1 MNLTETSKPLI
12 KQGWLR
18 VILFFVVYFFAL
30 IALAVPTGML
40 LAWIKKSGIAQGE
53 EIKIGELLSGE
64 YLWLISL
71 TSLFATL
78 LVVFIFRR
86 LVDRKSMVSLG
97 LRFRNHLYDAAAGFF
112 LGPAILGIGTL
123 VLYFTK
129 HLFWNDIIFDSG
141 DLLLGFGTMLL
152 IAFGEEMAFRGYI
165 LNNLLDSFNK
175 WIALF
180 ITSLLFSLFH
190 LGNSSIGFI
199 PLVNIFL
206 AGFLLGINYI
216 YTRNL
221 WFSVF
226 LHFSWNFF
234 QGSLLGYKVSGIG
247 LGSLIQTQLKGGPMV
262 TGGEFGFEGSI
273 IDTALTLIAILIL
286 FLVYERKY
294 SDVADIRVTLPVRA

>member
-1 MNLTETSKPLI
+1 MNLSEMSRPSI

-18 VILFFVVYFFAL
+18 VILFFVVFFLAL
-30 IALAVPTGML
+30 IALAVPAGLL
-40 LAWIKKSGIAQGE
+40 LAWIRKSEIAQGE
-53 EIKIGELLSGE
+53 EIKTGELLSGE

-71 TSLFATL
+71 ISLIATL

-97 LRFRNHLYDAAAGFF
+97 LRFKNHSNDAFVGFF

-141 DLLLGFGTMLL
+141 DLLLGFGTMIL
-152 IAFGEEMAFRGYI
+152 IAFGEELAFRGYI

-180 ITSLLFSLFH
+180 ITSMLFSLFH

-206 AGFLLGINYI
+206 AGFLLGMNYI

-247 LGSLIQTQLKGGPMV
+247 LGSLVQMELKGGPMV

-273 IDTALTLIAILIL
+273 IDMALTLIAILIL

-294 SDVADIRVTLPVRA
+294 SDVANMKPALPAGA

>member
-1 MNLTETSKPLI
+1 MNPTEISRPSI

-30 IALAVPTGML
+30 IALAVPAGL
-40 LAWIKKSGIAQGE
+40 LLGWIKSAEIAQGE
-53 EIKIGELLSGE
+53 KIKTGELLSGE

-71 TSLFATL
+71 VSLLATL

-97 LRFRNHLYDAAAGFF
+97 LRFRNHLNDAGAGFF

-123 VLYFTK
+123 ALYFTK
-129 HLFWNDIIFDSG
+129 HLSWNDIIFDPI
-141 DLLLGFGTMLL
+141 DLLIGFGTMVL
-152 IAFGEEMAFRGYI
+152 IAIGEELAFRGYI

-190 LGNSSIGFI
+190 LGNSFIGFI

-206 AGFLLGINYI
+206 AGILLGINYI

-221 WFSVF
+221 WFGVF

-234 QGSLLGYKVSGIG
+234 QGPLLGYKVSGIG
-247 LGSLIQTQLKGGPMV
+247 LGSLIQTELKGGPLV

-273 IDTALTLIAILIL
+273 IDLALTLIAILIL

-294 SDVADIRVTLPVRA
+294 SDAASMKPIVPAGA